1 MKNLVD
7 DSLPEFLR
15 SARKRVGAYLLLSG
29 VLIALIVYLVVN
41 TISLTKTLSEDARV
55 YAADIM
61 QRTERDVW
69 VAPLIAGRSRHGLGH
84 GPSAW
89 FPTTIWRVLD
99 RLNESTK
106 RFDGILLLDE
116 QGVIAQSGSLVKGV
130 VEWTEGLQDPF
141 DGPHIASMTGKGLR
155 DLRARNGVRPAHGA
169 GMPAETIRPQPGP

>member
-61 QRTERDVW
+61 QRTERDV
-69 VAPLIAGRSRHGLGH
+69 VSRLSSLDDRATDLAVGFRVVPDDYLGE
-84 GPSAW
+84 
-89 FPTTIWRVLD
+89 FLD
-99 RLNESTK
+99 RLNESSN

-116 QGVIAQSGSLVKGV
+116 
-130 VEWTEGLQDPF
+130 
-141 DGPHIASMTGKGLR
+141 
-155 DLRARNGVRPAHGA
+155 
-169 GMPAETIRPQPGP
+169 